1 MATIQINV
9 SEALVARYGIKA
21 LQERVQR
28 EIEWE
33 EICFLAEDIQQSF
46 QETAIDSD
54 SLSEIARQK
63 AWNKFKI
70 ENKSIFEP

>member
-28 EIEWE
+28 EMEWE
-33 EICFLAEDIQQSF
+33 EMHLLAEELQQSL
-46 QETAIDSD
+46 QENSIDAD
-54 SLSEIARQK
+54 TVVEKARQI
-63 AWNKFKI
+63 AWEKFKF
-70 ENKSIFEP
+70 ENANSFQI